1 MITKFGQSLKF
12 DKVFLILNGSMLET
26 EVIRHFNNLDK
37 ELVNLLEP
45 RLLAKVI
52 FQLQEEFQCGERVGN
67 YQFKVQDEK

>member
-26 EVIRHFNNLDK
+26 EVVRHFNNLDK

-52 FQLQEEFQCGERVGN
+52 YQLQEEFQRGERVGN
-67 YQFKVQDEK
+67 YQFKVQEER